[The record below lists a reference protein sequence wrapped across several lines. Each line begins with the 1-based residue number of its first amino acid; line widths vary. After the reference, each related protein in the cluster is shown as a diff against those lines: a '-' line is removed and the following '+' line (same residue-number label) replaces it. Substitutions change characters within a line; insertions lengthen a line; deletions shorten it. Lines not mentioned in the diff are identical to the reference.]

1 VASSKEKEQTKSA
14 DTSTDLEQEVSELI
28 KILQGDLSSIDPQAG
43 LESIDRW
50 QEMLSKS
57 KESGAKEL
65 ATALK
70 DLHKLLKGGKATGIE
85 ISESLI
91 HIGEQTTELAADATA
106 AKQSLQKLG
115 KQLRTAGTSIA
126 KAEEKEYHTQLDSLL
141 DQVEEDE
148 LTAIDPTAAT
158 VAIDFW
164 YNILHHAEGEQ
175 FKSLAKS
182 LDSLKKAIAKDNSKP
197 ETIAKAL
204 AHMGEQTTEL
214 ASSASRGFKGAI
226 QKLGK
231 GLTAASEA
239 IADRD

>member
-1 VASSKEKEQTKSA
+1 MATSKEKDPNKSA
-14 DTSTDLEQEVSELI
+14 DASTDTEQEVSELI
-28 KILQGDLSSIDPQAG
+28 QTLQGDLSNIDPQAG
-43 LESIDRW
+43 LESLDRW
-50 QEMLSKS
+50 QGLLSKS
-57 KESGAKEL
+57 KEPGTKEL

-91 HIGEQTTELAADATA
+91 HIGEQTVELATDTAA

-115 KQLRTAGTSIA
+115 KQLRSAGTSIA
-126 KAEEKEYHTQLDSLL
+126 KAEEKEYHTQLDSIL
-141 DQVEEDE
+141 DKVEEDE
-148 LTAIDPTAAT
+148 LTALDPTAAT
-158 VAIDFW
+158 AAIDFW

-182 LDSLKKAIAKDNSKP
+182 LDSLKKAITKDNSKP

-204 AHMGEQTTEL
+204 AQMGEQTTEL

-231 GLTAASEA
+231 GLTAASAA
-239 IADRD
+239 ITK

>member
-1 VASSKEKEQTKSA
+1 MATSKEKEQYQSA
-14 DTSTDLEQEVSELI
+14 DASTDLEQEVSELI
-28 KILQGDLSSIDPQAG
+28 QTLQGDLSSIDPQAG

-65 ATALK
+65 SKALK

-91 HIGEQTTELAADATA
+91 HIGEQTAELAADAT

-141 DQVEEDE
+141 DKVEEDE
-148 LTAIDPTAAT
+148 LTALDPTAAT
-158 VAIDFW
+158 AAIDFW

-197 ETIAKAL
+197 EAIAKAL
-204 AHMGEQTTEL
+204 AQMGEQTTEL